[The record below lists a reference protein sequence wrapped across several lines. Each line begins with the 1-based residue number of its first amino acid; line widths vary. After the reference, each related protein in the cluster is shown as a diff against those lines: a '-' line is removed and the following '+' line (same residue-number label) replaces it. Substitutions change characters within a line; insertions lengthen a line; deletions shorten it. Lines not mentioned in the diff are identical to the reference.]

1 MNTTPFR
8 LVDRAPLHPYTLSFS
23 LPFAISLFCLFAL
36 SPFRLSSQPIS
47 VGRTVA
53 GDPAKARLY
62 TFKNG
67 LQLWVSVVKDKPRVQ
82 SLICVKAGSKNDP
95 ADATGLAHYLE
106 HMVFKGTDRY
116 GTLDPQRELPM
127 IAQIEALYEQYRTTT
142 SNEQRA
148 AIYRQIDSV
157 SGVAATLAIPN
168 EYDKVCQALGCQ
180 GTNAFTSTDVTVYV
194 NSVPSNQ
201 LDAYYELE
209 AERFRK
215 PVLRLFH
222 TELEAVYEEKN
233 GSLDEDYSL
242 ANDTLMAALF
252 PTHTYGT
259 QSTIGT
265 IEHLKNPSMKRIR
278 EYYDAYYQPENMV
291 VVVAGDVDPDEMA
304 RIIERTLG
312 SMPSKPAPKWT
323 VNALPPITSPAVK
336 TVYGPDAEWLEVAF
350 RWPGAAHPDLPALKM
365 MDMLLANGKTGLIDV
380 NITQKQRVLSVQ
392 CVQRPMADYG
402 FHHLTGRPNPGQSLE
417 EVRDLLLSQIELI
430 KNGAFDTTLFEA
442 IIRDL
447 RKNEMEQL
455 RKAEG
460 RAFWIMEAVSLG
472 LPYDEYVRSIDRMAS
487 VTPADV
493 IRVANTYYGNNYVAV
508 FKRTGERTD
517 LVQVEK
523 PNITPVAL
531 NRDTMSAFTQQ
542 LLSRTVRRIKPQF
555 LDFDRDV
562 ARDTIRKDIPI
573 YAAKNEID
581 QRTDLLISVKDGA
594 LRDRYLDLALDYLM
608 YLPTS
613 KMSVAEIARE
623 QYRLGME
630 LFAWGSD
637 VSTSVQ
643 MMCLDETFEESV
655 KLLWHKITDCVV
667 DEDALTSLKER
678 IKKSRADMLND
689 KYSILYQGILPYAQ
703 YGTRNTTMRELT
715 NAELDAVTSKDLIDR
730 LRRLLNVEH
739 RVLYYGPRSV
749 SEAATV
755 LRRYHRAP
763 ATLEPEPTW
772 DRYRYR
778 SLDTA
783 EVIFFD
789 HDMVQAEVMM
799 FGRSLPR
806 LDSTLIL
813 STRMFGDYFDGGM
826 GSIVFQTLRES
837 KALAY
842 STSTF
847 VRTPWDTINPYIV
860 QATIGTQ
867 ADKLIDAID
876 GMQELINDM
885 PVIPATL
892 EHARESVRQQ
902 IETQR
907 WEGMQILYSYLNT
920 FECGIRTSQAPYL
933 YQQLDSFTM
942 NDLQKFYRMAV
953 KDRCKVIVVMGSKDK
968 LDLKALEK
976 YGRVRIVTKADLFPY

>member
-1 MNTTPFR
+1 MLCAV
-8 LVDRAPLHPYTLSFS
+8 LVRTRRVLPLVLILLGLGSAT
-23 LPFAISLFCLFAL
+23 AQ
-36 SPFRLSSQPIS
+36 RQ
-47 VGRTVA
+47 VV

-116 GTLDPQRELPM
+116 GTLDPLKELPM
-127 IAQIEALYEQYRTTT
+127 IAQIEELYEQYRVTT

-148 AIYRQIDSV
+148 AIYHQIDSV

-242 ANDTLMAALF
+242 ANDTLMASLF

-259 QSTIGT
+259 QSTLGT

-278 EYYDAYYQPENMV
+278 EYYDAYYQPENMI

-323 VNALPPITSPAVK
+323 VNALPPIKSPIEK
-336 TVYGPDAEWLEVAF
+336 TVYGPDAEWMELAF
-350 RWPGAAHPDLPALKM
+350 RWPGANHPDQPALKM
-365 MDMLLANGKTGLIDV
+365 MDMLLANGKTGLVDV
-380 NITQKQRVLSVQ
+380 NITQKQRALSLR
-392 CVQRPMADYG
+392 CAQRPMADYG
-402 FHHLTGRPNPGQSLE
+402 FQHVTARPNPGQSLE
-417 EVRDLLLSQIELI
+417 DLRDLFLSQVELI
-430 KNGAFDTTLFEA
+430 KKGAFDTTLFEA

-447 RKNEMEQL
+447 RKQEMEQL

-460 RAFWIMEAVSLG
+460 RAYWMMEAISLN

-493 IRVANTYYGNNYVAV
+493 IRVANTYYNNNYVV
-508 FKRTGERTD
+508 VYKRTGERTD

-523 PNITPVAL
+523 PAITPVTL
-531 NRDTMSAFTQQ
+531 NRDTMSAFTKQ
-542 LLSRTVRRIKPQF
+542 LLSRSVQRIKPQF

-562 ARDTIRKDIPI
+562 AKDTIRKDIPI

-581 QRTDLLISVKDGA
+581 QRTEMMISIKDGA
-594 LRDRYLDLALDYLM
+594 LRDRYLNLALEYLTF
-608 YLPTS
+608 LPTT

-630 LFAWGSD
+630 LYGWGSD
-637 VSTSVQ
+637 ISTSVQ

-655 KLLWHKITDCVV
+655 KLFWHQLTECVA

-678 IKKSRADMLND
+678 TKKNRADMLND
-689 KYSILYQGILPYAQ
+689 KYSILYRGLNPYAQ
-703 YGTRNTTMRELT
+703 YGTRNSTMHELT
-715 NAELDAVTSKDLIDR
+715 NEELDAVTSKDLIDR
-730 LRRLLNVEH
+730 LRRLLIVEH
-739 RVLYYGPRSV
+739 RVLYYGPRQV
-749 SEAATV
+749 SEAAAV
-755 LRRYHRAP
+755 LRKYHRAP
-763 ATLEPEPTW
+763 ATLQPEPSW

-789 HDMVQAEVMM
+789 HDMVQAEVIM

-842 STSTF
+842 STSTW
-847 VRTPWDTINPYIV
+847 VQTPWDTLNPYLV

-876 GMQELINDM
+876 GMRELINDM

-892 EHARESVRQQ
+892 EHARESVRQS
-902 IETQR
+902 IETER
-907 WEGMQILYSYLNT
+907 WEGMRIVYSYLNT
-920 FECGIRTSQAPYL
+920 FNSKIRTPQAPYL
-933 YQQLDSFTM
+933 YRQLDAFTM
-942 NDLQKFYRMAV
+942 DDLQKFYRSAV
-953 KDRCKVIVVMGSKDK
+953 KDRCKVIVVMGSKEK
-968 LDLKALEK
+968 IDLKALEK
-976 YGRVRIVTKADLFPY
+976 YGRVRVVTKADLFPY